1 MEARMTEEKHARLIL
16 VRGGGDIATGTI
28 ARLFRAG
35 FPLLVLET
43 DKPSAIRRQ
52 VCLSEAVY
60 DGEAQVEDVRACRIR
75 MEDICEGGADRIV
88 DYYHRALVPVLVDPG
103 AQSVRRL
110 HPDII
115 VDAILAKKNT
125 GTCRK
130 TSCGAYTIALGPGFT
145 AGPGD
150 DCVDAVI
157 ETMRGHT
164 LGRIIH
170 EGSAI
175 PDTAV
180 PGAICGFTKERV
192 YHAPA
197 DGCFHAVR
205 RIGDIVRKDDPIAYV
220 ETAAGEKILIRAK
233 IAGLIRGMLRDGF
246 TVTAG
251 FKTADIDP
259 RASELS
265 NCYTI
270 SDKARCIAGSVLE
283 EVCARRNRAGDGGKH

>member
-1 MEARMTEEKHARLIL
+1 
-16 VRGGGDIATGTI
+16 
-28 ARLFRAG
+28 
-35 FPLLVLET
+35 
-43 DKPSAIRRQ
+43 
-52 VCLSEAVY
+52 
-60 DGEAQVEDVRACRIR
+60 
-75 MEDICEGGADRIV
+75 
-88 DYYHRALVPVLVDPG
+88 
-103 AQSVRRL
+103 
-110 HPDII
+110 
-115 VDAILAKKNT
+115 
-125 GTCRK
+125 
-130 TSCGAYTIALGPGFT
+130 
-145 AGPGD
+145 
-150 DCVDAVI
+150 VDAVI

-259 RASELS
+259 RESELS

>member
-1 MEARMTEEKHARLIL
+1 MTEEKHARLII

-28 ARLFRAG
+28 ARLYRAG

-43 DKPSAIRRQ
+43 EKPSAIRRQ
-52 VCLSEAVY
+52 VSLSEAVY
-60 DGEAQVEDVRACRIR
+60 DGEAQVEDIRARRIG
-75 MEDICEGGADRIV
+75 MEEIREGGADRIL
-88 DYYHRALVPVLVDPG
+88 DYYHRDLIPVLVDPS
-103 AQSVRRL
+103 AQSVLLL
-110 HPDII
+110 HPDIV

-130 TSCGAYTIALGPGFT
+130 TACGAYTIALGPGFT
-145 AGPGD
+145 AGAGGN
-150 DCVDAVI
+150 CVDAVI

-170 EGSAI
+170 EGGAI

-197 DGCFHAVR
+197 AGVFYSVR
-205 RIGDIVRKDDPIAYV
+205 RIGDVVRKDEPIAYI

-246 TVTAG
+246 PVTAG

-259 RASELS
+259 RESELS

-270 SDKARCIAGSVLE
+270 SDKAGCIAGSVLE
-283 EVCARRNRAGDGGKH
+283 EVCARRNHVGYGRKY